1 MTRALNRE
9 ETASYT
15 FQVLAQDKGKPASR
29 QSSVS
34 VVVTVLDV
42 NDNGFVREFCLFYL
56 KILNFRSSLA

>member
-9 ETASYT
+9 DTASYT
-15 FQVLAQDKGKPASR
+15 FQVLAQDKGQPASR

-42 NDNGFVREFCLFYL
+42 NDNGFVR
-56 KILNFRSSLA
+56 NFV